1 MTTTDAVVILAV
13 PVLLV
18 VALGAIWAALD
29 SRRWAARCRA
39 ASRPQPVQLF
49 PSGTAP
55 LAPVLDVHAGRAA
68 RRARHGGTPR

>member
-1 MTTTDAVVILAV
+1 VTTTDEVVMLAV

-18 VALGAIWAALD
+18 LALGAIWAAVD
-29 SRRWAARCRA
+29 SRRWTARCRA
-39 ASRPQPVQLF
+39 ASEPQPVELF
-49 PSGTAP
+49 PSGIEP